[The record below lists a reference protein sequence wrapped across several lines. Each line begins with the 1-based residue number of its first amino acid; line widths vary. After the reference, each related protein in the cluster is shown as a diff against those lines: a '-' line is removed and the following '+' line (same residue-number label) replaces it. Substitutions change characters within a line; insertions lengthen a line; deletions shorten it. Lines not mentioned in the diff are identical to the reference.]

1 MNLRLTS
8 NGRVHSAGET
18 SNPGSEE
25 LMMTWDHM
33 IASVLPYL
41 AIAIAVAGT
50 VMTFAAY
57 FH

>member
-1 MNLRLTS
+1 
-8 NGRVHSAGET
+8 
-18 SNPGSEE
+18 
-25 LMMTWDHM
+25 MMTWDHM

-41 AIAIAVAGT
+41 AIAIAVTGT